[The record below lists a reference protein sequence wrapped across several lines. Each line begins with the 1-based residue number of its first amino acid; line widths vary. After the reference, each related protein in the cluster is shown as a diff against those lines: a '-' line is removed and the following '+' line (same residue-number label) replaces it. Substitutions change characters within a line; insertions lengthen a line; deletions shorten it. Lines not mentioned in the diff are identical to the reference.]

1 MPKGKAPGRSLAK
14 ATRATVKAKGMKPG
28 PAATAYTKEVMKSED
43 KAKARGRAGS
53 AARKIAAKKGTT
65 PKAEYKTRGK

>member
-14 ATRATVKAKGMKPG
+14 ATRQTVKAKGMKPG
-28 PAATAYTKEVMKSED
+28 PAATAYTKEVMKSE
-43 KAKARGRAGS
+43 AGHAARGRAGN

-65 PKAEYKTRGK
+65 PKAEYKMKGK